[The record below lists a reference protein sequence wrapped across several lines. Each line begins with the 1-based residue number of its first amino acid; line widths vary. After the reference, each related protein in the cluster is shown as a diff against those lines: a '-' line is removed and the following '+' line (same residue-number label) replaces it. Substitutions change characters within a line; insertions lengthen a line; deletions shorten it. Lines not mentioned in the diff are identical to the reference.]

1 MSHPDPAET
10 DPVLALS
17 DLNSA
22 SALESLL
29 VLLFEPS
36 PALTNLLVPS
46 VLLRLTARSD
56 PPGSYNEL
64 IDICENVVKEQWT
77 WEEKAEFVGGHP
89 MIGEV
94 KGLSKLSGKE
104 QGGVVPTRK
113 VVLERLAHLN
123 QLYCKV
129 YPGLRYITFVN
140 GRPRSA
146 IIPEMESVLSL
157 PISPEP
163 LPDEFPTDQP
173 AIDSDEV
180 DSRIKSPETE
190 DWRKECERALGDVWL
205 IGRARLKGLGL
216 E

>member
-1 MSHPDPAET
+1 MLHPDPAET
-10 DPVLALS
+10 DSILALS

-56 PPGSYNEL
+56 PPASYNEL
-64 IDICENVVKEQWT
+64 VDICEGVVKEQWT
-77 WEEKAEFVGGHP
+77 WDEKAEFVGGHP

-113 VVLERLAHLN
+113 VVLDRLAHLN
-123 QLYCKV
+123 QLYCKI

-157 PISPEP
+157 PVSPEP
-163 LPDEFPTDQP
+163 LPDDYLTDQP
-173 AIDSDEV
+173 ALDSEEV
-180 DSRIKSPETE
+180 KSKIKSTE
-190 DWRKECERALGDVWL
+190 SEEWKSECERALGDVWL
-205 IGRARLKGLGL
+205 IGRARLKGLDL
-216 E
+216 Q